1 MSGPLIAALVC
12 TIALLVVTAYF
23 VMGSIPLLILRHD
36 TPMDAWFVRR
46 FFQIY
51 YQAAFAVAAATTLSY
66 GLALRPLQSAG
77 AAVITALVVALRR
90 TMLPRMAQLGEK
102 IQARDLAAI
111 PGFRRA
117 HVTAILINLAQLVA
131 IVWSL
136 TATFGRRG

>member
-1 MSGPLIAALVC
+1 MSGPLIASLVC

-51 YQAAFAVAAATTLSY
+51 YQAAFVVAAATAISY
-66 GLALRPLQSAG
+66 GLALRPAQCVG
-77 AAVITALVVALRR
+77 ATAIALLVLLLRR
-90 TMLPRMAQLGEK
+90 TMLPLMAQLGEK

-117 HVTAILINLAQLVA
+117 HLSAIAINLTQLVA
-131 IVWSL
+131 IVWTL
-136 TATFGRRG
+136 TVSFGR